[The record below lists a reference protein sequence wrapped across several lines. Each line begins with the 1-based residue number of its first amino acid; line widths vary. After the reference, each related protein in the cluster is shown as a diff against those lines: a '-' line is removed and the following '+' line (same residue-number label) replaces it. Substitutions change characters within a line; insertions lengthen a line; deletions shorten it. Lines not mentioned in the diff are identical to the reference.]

1 MSQMLSRIKLKIDS
15 WENWN
20 ITGEVDASGNPVKG
34 DLVLLAGEIAFVQM
48 GTVPPVGTDKPAT
61 GAYDVLFKVGDG
73 TSAFKELPWG
83 SAKAADVY
91 GWAKQDA
98 DVFTAWL
105 AGGANTG
112 VATLTDPFIVKSV
125 HDAAIAT
132 LSNRITTLDG
142 TNAQLQNNLNELSG
156 RVDNL
161 EALSDDVSNFQS
173 ALDDKVDQ
181 SAYDTKVQALEQ
193 ADTNLT
199 NTINKLVGTDT
210 DKSIRTIAAEELAVK
225 LIAADAQESLD
236 TLAEIAAWIQ
246 SHPDD
251 AAAMNATLQEVS
263 GKLNTLQ
270 TSYDAHVA
278 KAVTTDTYLVI
289 DCGTSTTNID

>member
-20 ITGEVDASGNPVKG
+20 TTGEVDASGNPVKG
-34 DLVLLAGEIAFVQM
+34 DLVLLAGEIAFVQI
-48 GTVPPVGTDKPAT
+48 TSAEQTEKT
-61 GAYDVLFKVGDG
+61 SVLFKVGDG
-73 TSAFKELPWG
+73 EHSFLELPWG
-83 SAKAADVY
+83 SASAADVY

-98 DVFTAWL
+98 DVFAAWL
-105 AGGANTG
+105 SGGAGTG

-125 HDAAIAT
+125 HDAAIAS

-142 TNAQLQNNLNELSG
+142 NNAQLQNNLNELSG
-156 RVDNL
+156 RVDDL

-210 DKSIRTIAAEELAVK
+210 DKSVRTIAAEELATQ
-225 LIAADAQESLD
+225 LIPENATEALN
-236 TLAEIAAWIQ
+236 TLTEIAAWIQ
-246 SHPDD
+246 EHPED